1 MESSPDP
8 VASTMSQLDKALAL
22 SRAGGDEELLREL
35 AALFLDDYPR
45 NLEEL
50 KTAIAAGVAADI
62 EHHAHSLKGSV
73 SNFGAPEVVA
83 AALAL
88 EQQGRNHTLEET
100 PAALRRLE
108 SALAALKPELES
120 LLVG

>member
-1 MESSPDP
+1 
-8 VASTMSQLDKALAL
+8 MSQLDKVLAL

-45 NLEEL
+45 TLEEL
-50 KTAIAAGVAADI
+50 KTAIAAGVATDI

-73 SNFGAPEVVA
+73 SNFGAPDVVA

-88 EQQGRNHTLEET
+88 EQQGRNHTLDQT
-100 PAALRRLE
+100 LAALSRLE

>member
-1 MESSPDP
+1 MRTTESLPDTET
-8 VASTMSQLDKALAL
+8 STMGQLDKGLAL

-45 NLEEL
+45 VLEEL
-50 KTAIAAGVAADI
+50 KNAITARSAADI

-73 SNFGAPEVVA
+73 SNFGAPAVVA

-88 EQQGRNHTLEET
+88 EQQGRNQALAET
-100 PAALRRLE
+100 PA
-108 SALAALKPELES
+108 
-120 LLVG
+120 